1 MKKFLS
7 ELRGARAEI
16 ACCLFV
22 LAALVIAVG
31 VGLGSWPKALLFIGA
46 FPVLAIG
53 AFAVI
58 YVGFLLAALIY
69 GGIFYLLLGKN
80 PRYRWWD

>member
-1 MKKFLS
+1 MKRFL
-7 ELRGARAEI
+7 AEVRENW
-16 ACCLFV
+16 FV
-22 LAALVIAVG
+22 LAGCVFCLVSIFVIVG
-31 VGLGSWPKALLFIGA
+31 VELHSWPKALLFIGA

-53 AFAVI
+53 AFAVL
-58 YVGFLLAALIY
+58 YAGFLLVALIY